1 MLGINNREETM
12 DLTPTNDKY
21 LNGGIA
27 IWNKIKQFLQGTD
40 LLCYTALF
48 IWLSFSFLRT
58 TCFYELLGLKA
69 YSKVVLYTVLFFLAL
84 DFAFCQKRETED
96 CLVLFLCSL
105 FALLAY
111 KRVSLLLAVSI
122 LILFSAR
129 RLSFQKLSKRL
140 LLFYSAFVS
149 LVILCAAVGLIEDVL
164 FYEDMGARVRH
175 SLGFTYCS
183 YSSHYVLTITMLY
196 LVVRESIRIW
206 ETLPALGINVV
217 VYYFT
222 DTKTDLLLCILVLLL
237 ALLLGNRKG
246 RCLVK
251 MWQRLLVGSLPVLF
265 LLGSYVIVRIAR
277 FDVAIWGRINE
288 KINGRLLLGQNAI
301 EKYGVHFLGKKIKW
315 VGVGQLAKNQ
325 ELVYNYVDNIY
336 LQTLLAMG
344 IVFTLLW
351 CLLLGRSL
359 AGSLYQGYRMRAVV
373 VFVFLLHGLLDPQLR
388 SLCYNP
394 FLLLLF
400 STESGLFMIGIK
412 DTNGK
417 GVENV

>member
-1 MLGINNREETM
+1 M
-12 DLTPTNDKY
+12 DLIPANDKY
-21 LNGGIA
+21 LNDGIA
-27 IWNKIKQFLQGTD
+27 MWNKIKQFLQGTD
-40 LLCYTALF
+40 ILCYTALF
-48 IWLSFSFLRT
+48 IWLSFAFLRT
-58 TCFYELLGLKA
+58 TCFYELWGLKA
-69 YSKVVLYTVLFFLAL
+69 YSKMTLYAVLFFLAL

-96 CLVLFLCSL
+96 CLILFLCSL
-105 FALLAY
+105 FVLLAY

-140 LLFYSAFVS
+140 LLFYSFLVS
-149 LVILCAAVGLIEDVL
+149 LVVLCAAVGLIEDIL

-183 YSSHYVLTITMLY
+183 YSSHYILTITMLY

-206 ETLPALGINVV
+206 ETLPALGVNAVA
-217 VYYFT
+217 YYFT
-222 DTKTDLLLCILVLLL
+222 DTKTDLLLCILLLL
-237 ALLLGNRKG
+237 MALLLGNRRG
-246 RCLVK
+246 NCLTK
-251 MWQRLLVGSLPVLF
+251 MWQRLLVGSMPVFF
-265 LLGSYVIVRIAR
+265 LAGSYVMARIAR
-277 FDVAIWGRINE
+277 FDAAIWCRLNE
-288 KINGRLLLGQNAI
+288 LINGRLLLGQNAI

-315 VGVGQLAKNQ
+315 VGVGQLVKKQ
-325 ELVYNYVDNIY
+325 DLVYNYVDNIY

-400 STESGLFMIGIK
+400 SSESGLFFL
-412 DTNGK
+412 D
-417 GVENV
+417 VQYH